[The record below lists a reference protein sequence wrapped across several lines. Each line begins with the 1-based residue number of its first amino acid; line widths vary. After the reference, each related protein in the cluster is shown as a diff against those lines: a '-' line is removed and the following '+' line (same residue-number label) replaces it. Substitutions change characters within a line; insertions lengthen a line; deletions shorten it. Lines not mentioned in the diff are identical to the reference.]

1 MFRTKRNF
9 ISRDNE
15 KAFDS
20 VNHMSLKTSLEKY
33 NLMQNLITGVK
44 FLLALCNSW
53 RKTLTN
59 NLNFKKNTRK
69 IMRV

>member
-1 MFRTKRNF
+1 MFRTRRNF

-20 VNHMSLKTSLEKY
+20 ANHMSLKTSLEKY
-33 NLMQNLITGVK
+33 NLTQNLITGVK

-53 RKTLTN
+53 RK
-59 NLNFKKNTRK
+59 R
-69 IMRV
+69 